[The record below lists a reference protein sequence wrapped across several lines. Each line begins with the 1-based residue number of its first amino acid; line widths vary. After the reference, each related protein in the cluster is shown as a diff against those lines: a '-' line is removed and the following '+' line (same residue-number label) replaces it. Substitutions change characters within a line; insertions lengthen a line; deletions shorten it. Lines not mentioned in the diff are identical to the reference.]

1 MDEGLSW
8 AKEEE
13 ERDGGGGT
21 LDKKDGGRRRVSGK
35 ERVAEKDLQEMR
47 WR

>member
-21 LDKKDGGRRRVSGK
+21 LDKKDGGRWRVSGK